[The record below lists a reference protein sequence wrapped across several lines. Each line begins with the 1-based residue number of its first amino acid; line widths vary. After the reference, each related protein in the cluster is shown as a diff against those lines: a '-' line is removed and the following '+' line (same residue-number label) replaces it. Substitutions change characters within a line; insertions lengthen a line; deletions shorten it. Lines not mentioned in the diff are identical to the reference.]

1 MERFTISLEPELAR
15 QFDEFIREKGYTNRS
30 EAMRD
35 LIREKLEGER
45 LERDEGDCVA
55 TLGYI
60 YDHHKSE
67 LANRVTAAQHAHHEL
82 TLSSMHVHLDHD
94 NCLEVTILRGP
105 VGRVR
110 RFADEIIAQRGVR
123 HGHLHMVPVVIE
135 KDDHGHAH
143 EDHVHSRPTT

>member
-15 QFDEFIREKGYTNRS
+15 QFDRFIREKGYTNRS

-35 LIREKLEGER
+35 LIRER
-45 LERDEGDCVA
+45 LESERVEQDEGDCVA
-55 TLGYI
+55 TLGYV

-67 LANRVTAAQHAHHEL
+67 LASRVTAAQHAHHEL

-105 VGRVR
+105 VRQVREFAGR
-110 RFADEIIAQRGVR
+110 IIAQRGVR
-123 HGHLHMVPVVIE
+123 HGHLHMIPVVIRR
-135 KDDHGHAH
+135 DDHGSDRDEHI
-143 EDHVHSRPTT
+143 HSHPTT